1 MARKRRIGGRART
14 ATRESKLLLTLDKVN
29 RKLHQLDINQVYGKY
44 SAKKMLQ
51 IVRRESKNIKYN
63 KQKKE
68 QIRVNVKNLTA
79 SQIRYYQ
86 KVFDSF
92 LKSKTSTP
100 LGIKEVR
107 TKTEQKLKQSLGEL
121 VDKEITDQDI
131 DDFYSIVADED
142 FRYIAD
148 KIGDSLEYVLIELL
162 SKTKGTKEDFI
173 DILSKFMTVNNQET
187 REKATRIYNK
197 FVKGE

>member
-1 MARKRRIGGRART
+1 MARKRIKGRTRT
-14 ATRESKLLLTLDKVN
+14 ATKESRLLLTLDKVN
-29 RKLHQLDINQVYGKY
+29 RKLHQLDVNQVYGKY
-44 SAKKMLQ
+44 SSKKMLA
-51 IVRRESKNIKYN
+51 IVRRESKISYN

-68 QIRVNVKNLTA
+68 QIRVNVNELTA

-100 LGIKEVR
+100 IGIREVR

-121 VDKEITDQDI
+121 VDKDITDEDV
-131 DDFYSIVADED
+131 DDFYTIVQDED

-148 KIGDSLEYVLIELL
+148 KIGDSLEYILIDQIKSSQGSE
-162 SKTKGTKEDFI
+162 EDFVNL
-173 DILSKFMTVNNQET
+173 LSKFMTVNTEEL
-187 REKATRIYNK
+187 REKASRLYNK
-197 FVKGE
+197 FVRG

>member
-1 MARKRRIGGRART
+1 MARKRIKGRART
-14 ATRESKLLLTLDKVN
+14 ATKESRLLLTLDKVN
-29 RKLHQLDINQVYGKY
+29 RKLHQLDVNQVYGKY
-44 SAKKMLQ
+44 SSKKMLA
-51 IVRRESKNIKYN
+51 IVRRESKIIYN

-68 QIRVNVKNLTA
+68 QIRVNVNELTP

-100 LGIKEVR
+100 IGIREVR

-121 VDKEITDQDI
+121 VDKDITDEDV
-131 DDFYSIVADED
+131 DDFYTIVQDED

-148 KIGDSLEYVLIELL
+148 KIGDSLEYILIDQIKSSQGSE
-162 SKTKGTKEDFI
+162 EDFVNL
-173 DILSKFMTVNNQET
+173 LSKFMTVNTEEL
-187 REKATRIYNK
+187 REKASRLYNK
-197 FVKGE
+197 FVRG

>member
-1 MARKRRIGGRART
+1 MPRKKSTSGRART
-14 ATRESKLLLTLDKVN
+14 ATSESKLILTLDKVN

-51 IVRRESKNIKYN
+51 IVQRESNNIKYN

-68 QIRVNVKNLTA
+68 QIRVNVKKLTA

-92 LKSKTSTP
+92 LKSKTST
-100 LGIKEVR
+100 LIGIKEVR

-131 DDFYSIVADED
+131 DDFYSIVADDD

-148 KIGDSLEYVLIELL
+148 KIGDSLEYILIDQMKAMNGSEEDLIKLL
-162 SKTKGTKEDFI
+162 SQ
-173 DILSKFMTVNNQET
+173 FMTVNSEEIRQ
-187 REKATRIYNK
+187 KASRLYNK
-197 FVKGE
+197 YIKG

>member
-1 MARKRRIGGRART
+1 MARKRIKGRTRT
-14 ATRESKLLLTLDKVN
+14 ATKESRLLLTLDKVN
-29 RKLHQLDINQVYGKY
+29 RKLHQLDVNQVYGKY
-44 SAKKMLQ
+44 SSKKMLA
-51 IVRRESKNIKYN
+51 IVRRESKINYN

-68 QIRVNVKNLTA
+68 QIRVNVNELTA

-100 LGIKEVR
+100 IGIKEVR

-121 VDKEITDQDI
+121 VDKDITDEDV
-131 DDFYSIVADED
+131 DDFYTIVQDED

-148 KIGDSLEYVLIELL
+148 KIGDSLEYILIDQIKSSQGSE
-162 SKTKGTKEDFI
+162 EDFI
-173 DILSKFMTVNNQET
+173 NLLSKFMTVNTEEL
-187 REKATRIYNK
+187 REKASRLYNK
-197 FVKGE
+197 FVRG

>member
-1 MARKRRIGGRART
+1 MARKRIKGRTRT
-14 ATRESKLLLTLDKVN
+14 ATKESRLLLTLDKVN
-29 RKLHQLDINQVYGKY
+29 RKLHQLDVNQVYGKY
-44 SAKKMLQ
+44 SSKKMLA
-51 IVRRESKNIKYN
+51 IVRRESKISYN

-68 QIRVNVKNLTA
+68 KIRVNVNELTA

-100 LGIKEVR
+100 IGIREVR

-121 VDKEITDQDI
+121 VDKEITDEDV
-131 DDFYSIVADED
+131 DDFYTIVQDED

-148 KIGDSLEYVLIELL
+148 KINDSLEYILIDQIKSSQGSE
-162 SKTKGTKEDFI
+162 EDFVNL
-173 DILSKFMTVNNQET
+173 LSKFMTVNTEEL
-187 REKATRIYNK
+187 REKATRLYNK
-197 FVKGE
+197 YVRG